1 MKNLIIVAAILAV
14 FAVVSCKKANRVC
27 ECTDFTGTTSIK
39 FTDKTTK
46 GQAKIDCEGVTTK
59 ASDGTVTPA
68 QESGTTCKLK

>member
-1 MKNLIIVAAILAV
+1 MKKLIFSVATLAA
-14 FAVVSCKKANRVC
+14 FTIVSCKKANRVC
-27 ECTDFTGTTSIK
+27 ECTISGQTISYK